1 MKSPGKSVLSEITA
15 AGPVAARITAP
26 LPQMMAGSVRS
37 FGDQLQ
43 QEVAEAKEIRE
54 QIANGELVV
63 ELDPGILDVSFVSDR
78 IDNDE
83 DEAFLG
89 LVESIRNSGQQ
100 LPILVRPAE
109 IDGRF
114 QIAFGHRRVRVARA
128 LGIKVKAIVRRISDE
143 QLIIAQGQENNAR
156 KDLSFIEKALFA
168 WRLESAGVKRD
179 VIIAAMAVSKSHL
192 SDHLAIVQAIT
203 PEIILKIGAAPL
215 IGRPRW
221 QTLAEILKSSAALKK
236 AGKIVAAPEFLAS
249 KDKFSYLVEH
259 LATKKAGAEPVEL
272 KTSSGVLL
280 GQFVQQRSGSRI
292 VTKHP
297 RFSAY
302 LAARLPEL
310 ISHFEADPINSAG

>member
-63 ELDPGILDVSFVSDR
+63 ELDPGILDVSFVSDQ

-128 LGIKVKAIVRRISDE
+128 LRDKGQGYRSTNFRRTTDYRSGSGKQCAE
-143 QLIIAQGQENNAR
+143 R
-156 KDLSFIEKALFA
+156 SSFIEKALFT

-215 IGRPRW
+215 IGRPHSANSGGNFEKFR
-221 QTLAEILKSSAALKK
+221 SSQ
-236 AGKIVAAPEFLAS
+236 E
-249 KDKFSYLVEH
+249 
-259 LATKKAGAEPVEL
+259 
-272 KTSSGVLL
+272 
-280 GQFVQQRSGSRI
+280 SRQNRCC
-292 VTKHP
+292 P
-297 RFSAY
+297 
-302 LAARLPEL
+302 
-310 ISHFEADPINSAG
+310 